1 MKVNVKCDLHCYDQ
15 YHIMTVL
22 CLKNSKLCKIS
33 SVTKMIG
40 FCVFYGATES
50 WVKNL
55 MRITMYESLFYPV
68 VVKSMVEIP
77 LIVLDFGVAEPVLF

>member
-1 MKVNVKCDLHCYDQ
+1 
-15 YHIMTVL
+15 
-22 CLKNSKLCKIS
+22 
-33 SVTKMIG
+33 MIG

-68 VVKSMVEIP
+68 MVKSMVDLP
-77 LIVLDFGVAEPVLF
+77 LIVLDLLDFGVAEPVLF

>member
-1 MKVNVKCDLHCYDQ
+1 
-15 YHIMTVL
+15 
-22 CLKNSKLCKIS
+22 
-33 SVTKMIG
+33 MIGG